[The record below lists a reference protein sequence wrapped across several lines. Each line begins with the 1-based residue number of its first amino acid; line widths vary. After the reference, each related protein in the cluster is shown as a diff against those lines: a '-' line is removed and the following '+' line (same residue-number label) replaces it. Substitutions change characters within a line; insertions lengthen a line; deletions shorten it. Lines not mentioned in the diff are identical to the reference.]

1 MGDPIDAL
9 NPAALLR
16 EHGLRPDKRLGQNFL
31 VDEIHL
37 TKIVEAATL
46 NPSDQVLEVGPGLG
60 ALTRHLAAAAARVV
74 AVELDGDL
82 LPPLRQ
88 VLDGYDNVD
97 IVHGDIL
104 EYDPADHFQQ
114 PGYLVVANI
123 PYYLT
128 SKLIRHLLESEPKP
142 GRIALTVQ
150 REVAQRATAGPGDL
164 SLLALSIQL
173 YGQPRIAHQIPA
185 GAFYPAPKVDS
196 ALLLIDLYDTP
207 ELAAEHIEAFFELA
221 KAAFNQKRKTL
232 ANSLA
237 TLPSWDKD
245 LARQRLQAADIE
257 PRRRPQTLSL
267 QEWAQLVAQAF

>member
-1 MGDPIDAL
+1 MGNQIQAL
-9 NPAALLR
+9 NPAELLR
-16 EHGLRPDKRLGQNFL
+16 QHGLRPDKRLGQNFL

-37 TKIVEAATL
+37 TRIVQAAEVEST
-46 NPSDQVLEVGPGLG
+46 DEVLEVGPGLG
-60 ALTRHLAAAAARVV
+60 ALTRHLAAAAQRVV

-88 VLDGYDNVD
+88 VLEGCENVE

-104 EYDPADHFQQ
+104 EFDPAVHFRQ

-128 SKLIRHLLESEPKP
+128 SNLIRHLLESDPKP

-150 REVAQRATAGPGDL
+150 REVARRATAAPGNL

-173 YGQPRIAHQIPA
+173 YGQPRIVHHIPA
-185 GAFYPAPKVDS
+185 GAFYPVPKVDS
-196 ALLLIDLYDTP
+196 SLLLIDLYDAP
-207 ELAAEHIEAFFELA
+207 ELAAEHIDSFFELA

-237 TLPSWDKD
+237 AQPGWDKE
-245 LARQRLQAADIE
+245 LASQRLLAAGIE

-267 QEWAQLVAQAF
+267 QEWGRLVALSR

>member
-1 MGDPIDAL
+1 LSPL
-9 NPAALLR
+9 NPAQLLR
-16 EHGLRPDKRLGQNFL
+16 QHGLRPDKRLGQNFL

-37 TKIVEAATL
+37 TRIVQAAEVAST
-46 NPSDQVLEVGPGLG
+46 DEVLEVGPGLG
-60 ALTRHLAAAAARVV
+60 ALTRHLAAAAHRVV
-74 AVELDGDL
+74 AVELDGAL

-88 VLDGYDNVD
+88 VLEGCENVE

-104 EYDPADHFQQ
+104 EFDPAGHFRE

-128 SKLIRHLLESEPKP
+128 SNLIRHLLESDPKP

-150 REVAQRATAGPGDL
+150 REVARRATAAPGDL

-173 YGQPRIAHQIPA
+173 YGQPRIVHHIPA

-196 ALLLIDLYDTP
+196 SLLLIDLYDAP
-207 ELAAEHIEAFFELA
+207 ELAAEHIDSFFELA

-237 TLPSWDKD
+237 AQPGWDKE
-245 LARQRLQAADIE
+245 LASQRLLAAGIE

-267 QEWAQLVAQAF
+267 QEWGRLVALSR

>member
-1 MGDPIDAL
+1 MVDLPPL
-9 NPAALLR
+9 NPADLLR
-16 EHGLRPDKRLGQNFL
+16 QHGLRPDKRLGQNFL

-37 TKIVEAATL
+37 TRIVRAAEVDSTD
-46 NPSDQVLEVGPGLG
+46 NVLEVGPGLG
-60 ALTRHLAAAAARVV
+60 ALTRHLSAAAHRVV
-74 AVELDGDL
+74 AVELDADL

-88 VLDGYDNVD
+88 VLEGCENVE

-104 EYDPADHFQQ
+104 EFDPAGHFRQ

-128 SKLIRHLLESEPKP
+128 SNLIRHLLESDPKP

-150 REVAQRATAGPGDL
+150 REVARRATATPGDL

-173 YGQPRIAHQIPA
+173 YGQPRIVHHIPA

-196 ALLLIDLYDTP
+196 SLLLIDLYDAP
-207 ELAAEHIEAFFELA
+207 ELATEHIESFFELA

-237 TLPSWDKD
+237 ALPGWDKE
-245 LARQRLQAADIE
+245 LASQRLEAAGIE
-257 PRRRPQTLSL
+257 SRRRPQTLSL
-267 QEWAQLVAQAF
+267 QEWGRLVAISR